1 MARLGVTKDDVF
13 AACKTLLKD
22 GMNLTVANVREEL
35 GTGSYTTILPL
46 IDQFRTSMNEEAV
59 KPDYSISGMP
69 NLPSEL
75 SDQGAKLIQDIWSQA
90 TTQAQKQINEITL
103 QFKKELGDLAE
114 TLNSKTE
121 ELDQAVTDLTSLE
134 TEFEQARQE
143 SEKRVRALSEKDGE
157 ISLLKSQLKEKDQE
171 MRSYL
176 ERAVAAEQRIELSK
190 AAR

>member
-59 KPDYSISGMP
+59 KPDDSISGMP